1 MPAGPRLP
9 DSVLASPDFPLGY
22 LSRSISGIR
31 PLVNWP
37 LRTIVVARTGFFM
50 KRQKAF
56 SLLQLLIEMSITLLI
71 AGVILPSLVRSD
83 LATSEALAA
92 GSLHTINIAGIAFS
106 YTNQNVG
113 FAILG
118 AFIGTMAVFAVHFHA
133 GTAKNTTSTRTIT
146 LRPGALRH

>member
-1 MPAGPRLP
+1 
-9 DSVLASPDFPLGY
+9 
-22 LSRSISGIR
+22 
-31 PLVNWP
+31 
-37 LRTIVVARTGFFM
+37 M

-56 SLLQLLIEMSITLLI
+56 SLLQLLIEMSITLFI

-92 GSLHTINIAGIAFS
+92 GSLHTINITGIAFS

-118 AFIGTMAVFAVHFHA
+118 AFIGTMAVFAIHFHA